1 METDLN
7 RQRLAGMEKRVL
19 RPGSTFEAEV
29 ALYSARAENS
39 ASARQCFV
47 VKDCLAMH
55 PLVRLLIGRRV
66 KRREIGAYRHLR
78 GVRGVPAFLGQVDRD
93 AFAVEFASGQTMA
106 RQLDAELLRRAFAS
120 LASVLAGMH
129 ARRVVH
135 LDLKQKR
142 NVIVGDDGTVT
153 IIDFESALCIPR
165 FFPGDLLLA
174 FLQRRDRA
182 GLIKFKAKY
191 APHLLT
197 PAEGRI
203 AWRDRFFGILWP
215 FKRINRFFRRFF
227 GFS

>member
-7 RQRLAGMEKRVL
+7 RQRLADMEKKVL

-29 ALYSARAENS
+29 ALYSVRGECPDRS
-39 ASARQCFV
+39 PQRFV

-55 PLVRLLIGRRV
+55 PLVRVLIGRRV
-66 KRREIGAYRHLR
+66 KRREIGAYRHLS
-78 GVRGVPAFLGQVDRD
+78 GIPGVPAFLGRIDRD
-93 AFAVEFASGQTMA
+93 AFAVEYASGRTMA
-106 RQLDAELLRRAFAS
+106 RQLDAGLLEKAFAS

-142 NVIVGDDGTVT
+142 NVIVRADGSVT
-153 IIDFESALCIPR
+153 IIDFESALRIPR
-165 FFPGDLLLA
+165 FFPGNLLLA
-174 FLQRRDRA
+174 FLKRRDRA

-197 PAEGRI
+197 PEEGSI
-203 AWRDRFFGILWP
+203 ARRDWFLGILWP
-215 FKRINRFFRRFF
+215 FKRITRFFRRFF